1 MVNLEDTLLDQTFV
15 KWCLLPFKGSLIVT
29 KRTLAADLDTE
40 DPPPFPELAAA
51 WLEYRNLLRPT
62 YPPLKDL
69 RRMSWDQAL
78 SDAAR
83 EYIGAFR
90 GHVMTHF
97 ATRVIDHV
105 RHRKQDS
112 EP

>member
-1 MVNLEDTLLDQTFV
+1 MPAGV
-15 KWCLLPFKGSLIVT
+15 IVT
-29 KRTLAADLDTE
+29 KKTTAADVE
-40 DPPPFPELAAA
+40 EPPPFPELAAT
-51 WLEYRNLLRPT
+51 WLEYHHLLRPT
-62 YPPLKDL
+62 YPPLEDL

-97 ATRVIDHV
+97 ATRIVFVFVSLPPEYRPSSVD
-105 RHRKQDS
+105 RYTEKLAGLRPGTCS
-112 EP
+112 R